1 MPRIVVLNVKLLGA
15 LHWSQGRQVRM
26 EDGSG
31 AQEEPSLV
39 GLRAQGLSRGGGG
52 RTERMS
58 LVQVSKCAARE
69 ADPPPPRATG
79 ASHCK
84 CEESRGLGDSFP
96 ESAGKSRKHI
106 RSELPQIT
114 P

>member
-39 GLRAQGLSRGGGG
+39 GLRAQGLSRGGVRLG
-52 RTERMS
+52 
-58 LVQVSKCAARE
+58 AE
-69 ADPPPPRATG
+69 AKLKLKWCQDM
-79 ASHCK
+79 
-84 CEESRGLGDSFP
+84 GLGWTM
-96 ESAGKSRKHI
+96 GW
-106 RSELPQIT
+106 
-114 P
+114 

>member
-69 ADPPPPRATG
+69 ADPPPPVRQGHLT
-79 ASHCK
+79 ASV
-84 CEESRGLGDSFP
+84 
-96 ESAGKSRKHI
+96 KSHVASGI
-106 RSELPQIT
+106 RFQSQRVKAENTYGQSYPR
-114 P
+114 